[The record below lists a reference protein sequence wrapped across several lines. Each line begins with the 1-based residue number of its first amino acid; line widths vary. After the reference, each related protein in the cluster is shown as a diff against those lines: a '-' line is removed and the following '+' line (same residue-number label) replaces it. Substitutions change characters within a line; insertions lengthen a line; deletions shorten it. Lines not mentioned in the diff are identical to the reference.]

1 MSAQITP
8 GPLTTRINGTRITLG
23 FTRDGIPFIARDKR
37 GGMRVTTRFPQGESV
52 ARAHFVEL
60 QQEFLTEAKCLR
72 GEHEYF
78 GYSDLTEGICSN
90 CGE

>member
-1 MSAQITP
+1 MSVQITP

-23 FTRDGIPFIARDKR
+23 FTRDGIPFVARDKR
-37 GGMRVTTRFPQGESV
+37 GGLRVTTRFQGERA
-52 ARAHFVEL
+52 ARAHFIEL
-60 QQEFLTEAKCLR
+60 QQEFLTEAKCER

-78 GYSDLTEGICSN
+78 GYSDYTEGICSH